1 MKRAFAVI
9 SILIALSLL
18 SGAGYAQEGKQRN
31 WTKTEIMDELTGR
44 SREEIEEL
52 LGTPD
57 HAEMNGKYWSYYGLK
72 VKDEE
77 SGVWLGVLR
86 LEFTSDTGGKV
97 DSVSCDQGIQESRIS
112 NLGSLA
118 YMRLIAG
125 NGRQRI
131 EL

>member
-77 SGVWLGVLR
+77 SGV
-86 LEFTSDTGGKV
+86 
-97 DSVSCDQGIQESRIS
+97 
-112 NLGSLA
+112 
-118 YMRLIAG
+118 
-125 NGRQRI
+125 
-131 EL
+131 